1 MSVPSVARRGLLA
14 LSSALLAWGC
24 GSEDDLRSP
33 TPLFD
38 EVPIEYPLS
47 LWDEGVEGTTVL
59 RVRVTETGV
68 VDSTLVLE
76 SSGHDAFDSAALRG
90 GRRLRFEP
98 ATRDGERVSVWAH
111 VPVRFSLGGEMP
123 TGAGSAA
130 GAAASSAPSSSPG
143 PSPSVPAPNGTGAAG
158 EEADALGSEP

>member
-1 MSVPSVARRGLLA
+1 MRFLRWGRTWTGHSALLA
-14 LSSALLAWGC
+14 LSSALLLSAC
-24 GSEDDLRSP
+24 GSEDDLRGP

-47 LWDEGVEGTTVL
+47 LWDEGVEGTTVI

-98 ATRDGERVSVWAH
+98 ATRDGERTAVWAH
-111 VPVRFSLGGEMP
+111 VPVRFSLDGEE
-123 TGAGSAA
+123 AA
-130 GAAASSAPSSSPG
+130 EALSRSNPSPDAPSSPDADG
-143 PSPSVPAPNGTGAAG
+143 VDEAGGA
-158 EEADALGSEP
+158 EESEAAGSEP